1 MIPDKFK
8 GLLEILKSKLNMDLS
23 ESTGV
28 QCIISE
34 DVKWSRGPSF
44 SIMPYGLE
52 LGGVTPS
59 PILNSEPKNK
69 KNCFKFYCSERYGF
83 YRSDIYGVNSTVIE
97 TEIHQVEGQSTY
109 SIRFDDDG
117 NAIRAFGVIF
127 ENGVPNISC
136 RLEDDGEYWCYEYR
150 YEAARITSMIVYAS
164 NSAPGTEIFIERN
177 GENVVGLYFY
187 SKDSEVYIYKV

>member
-8 GLLEILKSKLNMDLS
+8 GLLEVLKSKLDMDLS
-23 ESTGV
+23 ESAGV
-28 QCIISE
+28 QRIISE

-44 SIMPYGLE
+44 SILPYGLE

-59 PILNSEPKNK
+59 PILNAEPKNK

-83 YRSDIYGVNSTVIE
+83 YRSDIYGVDSTVIE
-97 TEIHQVEGQSTY
+97 TEICQVEGQSTY

-117 NAIRAFGVIF
+117 NAIRASGVIF

-136 RLEDDGEYWCYEYR
+136 RVEDDGEYWCYEYR

-177 GENVVGLYFY
+177 GENVVGLYFC
-187 SKDSEVYIYKV
+187 SKDSKIYIYKV